1 MRRCPFADQ
10 PMRTVDRD
18 MVLVAESGDGE
29 IDLRHAIPLRLGFRV
44 FDRPARVAILLS
56 ELRGLVFPVRGNA
69 TFTERLLLLLCVALL
84 RRRDDRGI
92 DNLAAH
98 RQEARSPQKLVEA
111 PEQGVDS
118 TGSLQSLPE
127 CPDRIGIG
135 NRIRHADPQEYL
147 EINKSFNPPQI
158 VALWPRAPVTAPRH
172 RRTPASA
179 LPCPLLLHDITQ

>member
-1 MRRCPFADQ
+1 
-10 PMRTVDRD
+10 MRTVDRD

-29 IDLRHAIPLRLGFRV
+29 IDPRHAIPLRLGFRV

-98 RQEARSPQKLVEA
+98 RQETRSPQKLVEA
-111 PEQGVDS
+111 PEQDVDS
-118 TGSLQSLPE
+118 TGSLQSFTE

-135 NRIRHADPQEYL
+135 NRIRHADPQKTHE
-147 EINKSFNPPQI
+147 
-158 VALWPRAPVTAPRH
+158 R
-172 RRTPASA
+172 
-179 LPCPLLLHDITQ
+179 